1 MTLRCSNC
9 FQDDPSAVSVGD
21 DKLKKLRGKKRK
33 RERER
38 ERRKKGCTREGLQ
51 SLQGLIHSLPP
62 SAIML
67 QRNTLRAA
75 LYTIPP
81 RLGSTSSRFPRLF
94 SQSTLSKAYS
104 SDVQSWD
111 TLVIGGGHA
120 GCEAA
125 AASAR
130 AGAKTMLITQR
141 LDTIGGEFSLS
152 LCNST
157 FVLVV
162 LMSIYE

>member
-1 MTLRCSNC
+1 
-9 FQDDPSAVSVGD
+9 
-21 DKLKKLRGKKRK
+21 
-33 RERER
+33 
-38 ERRKKGCTREGLQ
+38 
-51 SLQGLIHSLPP
+51 
-62 SAIML
+62 ML

-81 RLGSTSSRFPRLF
+81 RLGSTSSRFPRFF
-94 SQSTLSKAYS
+94 SQSTRSNANNS
-104 SDVQSWD
+104 PDIQSYD

-152 LCNST
+152 LCNSS